1 VNYAERVQTGRHL
14 PRLREYLCE
23 SCRIRRE
30 VGEPGE
36 LSTWPS
42 RLRLSKIDLDLLLVA
57 AREFEDMSEECVTCH
72 HHGHPGVP
80 CPYHSDG
87 ECTCTDYQPVSLEA
101 RAVDFID
108 WIVPEVERE
117 TVELRKR
124 EAVREKNKAQWEA
137 RRLAEALT

>member
-1 VNYAERVQTGRHL
+1 M
-14 PRLREYLCE
+14 
-23 SCRIRRE
+23 
-30 VGEPGE
+30 
-36 LSTWPS
+36 
-42 RLRLSKIDLDLLLVA
+42 DLDLLLVA
-57 AREFEDMSEECVTCH
+57 AREFEDLSEECATCH
-72 HHGHPGVP
+72 HRGHPGAS
-80 CPYHSDG
+80 CPDRFDG

-137 RRLAEALT
+137 RRLAEAG